1 MFKNY
6 FKTAIRNLVKSKG
19 YSAINIGG
27 LSVGMA
33 VVMLIGL
40 WIWDE
45 FSWDKNFRNHDR
57 IVQVMQN
64 QTFNG
69 VVGSQVSVPAV
80 MGGEIRDKFG
90 SDFKYVLQSS
100 WNFQHTLAIG
110 EKKFLK
116 QGSYFEPG
124 VIEMLSL
131 NILKGSPNALREPYS
146 IVLSSSLATTLF
158 GNEDPVNK
166 VVRLDNKYDVKVTA
180 VYEDIP
186 FSSTF
191 RELTYILP
199 WDLYLVANPWIQKM
213 ENPWGSNFTQTF
225 AMLADKADLKQVS
238 AKIRDVKYNRLS
250 DNEKR
255 YNARVFLH
263 PMNKWHLYD
272 DFKNGV
278 NVGGRIK
285 YVWLF
290 GMIGLFVLLLACIN
304 FMNLSTARSEKRAKE
319 VGVRKAIGS
328 ERKHLVV
335 QFFTE
340 SFVVVFIA
348 LLLSYVL
355 VAALLPFFNDIADK
369 KLSLLWNKPVFWLI
383 GVGVSLI
390 TALIAGSYPAL
401 YLSSFRPIKVLKGTF
416 RASKLAS
423 VPRQMLVV
431 LQFSVSVV
439 LVIFTIVVYKQIQ
452 HAKDRAIGYNKESL
466 VFASV
471 SDEIHNKFEALRTEL
486 KSNNVIVEM
495 TESTSPAIAVWN
507 SNGGF
512 DWEGR
517 DPSMALDF
525 PNNGVTQEFGKVIG
539 WEIVKGRDFSR
550 EYSSDTAAFILN
562 ESAVKF
568 IGWKDPIGKI
578 LKWEGKPYTVIG
590 VVKDMLVESPYEP
603 IRAMLYHVSTRSENI
618 VTLRMN
624 PNQSAS
630 ASLAKIE
637 SAFRKY
643 DPGTSFEFNFVDQQ
657 FSRKFGE
664 EERIGKLATCFA
676 VLAIFIS
683 CLGLFGLASFVAEQ
697 RKKEIGIRKV
707 LGASVTSVWGLLSK
721 QFMLLVGISLLVSV
735 PVAYFLMKQW
745 LMNYPYR
752 TGLTWWVFFLAG
764 TGAVVITLLT
774 VSFQAIRAATSNPIK
789 SLRSE

>member
-27 LSVGMA
+27 LTVGMA

-45 FSWDKNFRNHDR
+45 FSWDRNFKNYDR

-64 QTFNG
+64 QVFNG
-69 VVGSQVSVPAV
+69 EVGSQVSVPAV
-80 MGGEIRDKFG
+80 MSGEIREKYG

-110 EKKFLK
+110 EEKFLK
-116 QGSYFEPG
+116 QGSYFETG
-124 VIEMLSL
+124 VIDMLSL
-131 NILKGSPNALREPYS
+131 NIVKGNRDALKEPYS
-146 IVLSSSLATTLF
+146 IVLSSSVATTLF
-158 GNEDPVNK
+158 GQEDPINK
-166 VVRLDNKYDVKVTA
+166 VVKLDNKYDVKVTA

-186 FSSTF
+186 FSSSF
-191 RELTYILP
+191 RELSYILP
-199 WDLYLVANPWIQKM
+199 WELYLTANPWIKKM

-225 AMLADKADLKQVS
+225 AMLTDKADVKQVS
-238 AKIRDVKYNRLS
+238 AKIRDVKFNRVS
-250 DNEKR
+250 EDEKK
-255 YNARVFLH
+255 YKARVFLQ
-263 PMNKWHLYD
+263 PMSRWHLYG

-278 NVGGRIK
+278 NTGGRIQ

-304 FMNLSTARSEKRAKE
+304 FMNLSTARSEKRARE

-328 ERKHLVV
+328 ERKHLIV
-335 QFFTE
+335 QFFSE

-383 GVGVSLI
+383 GLGVSLI

-401 YLSSFRPIKVLKGTF
+401 YLSSFKPIKVLKGTF
-416 RASKLAS
+416 RASRLAS
-423 VPRQMLVV
+423 VPRQVLVV

-452 HAKDRAIGYNKESL
+452 HAKDRAVGYNKESL

-471 SDEIHNKFEALRTEL
+471 SEEIHNKFEALRTEL

-550 EYSSDTAAFILN
+550 DFASDTAAFILN

-578 LKWEGKPYTVIG
+578 LKWEGKPYTVVG
-590 VVKDMLVESPYEP
+590 VIKDMLVESPYEP
-603 IRAMLYHVSTRSENI
+603 IRAMLFHVSTRSENI
-618 VTLRMN
+618 VTLKMN
-624 PNQSAS
+624 PKLSAS
-630 ASLAKIE
+630 AALAKIE

-643 DPGTSFEFNFVDQQ
+643 DPGTSFEFNFIDKQ
-657 FSRKFGE
+657 FALKFGE

-707 LGASVTSVWGLLSK
+707 LGASVSNVWGLLSK
-721 QFMLLVGISLLVSV
+721 QFMMLVGISLLVSV

-745 LMNYPYR
+745 LLSYTYR
-752 TGLTWWVFFLAG
+752 TGLTWWVFILAG

>member
-27 LSVGMA
+27 LTVGMA

-45 FSWDKNFRNHDR
+45 FSWDRNFKNYDR

-64 QTFNG
+64 QVFNG
-69 VVGSQVSVPAV
+69 EVGSQVSVPAV
-80 MGGEIRDKFG
+80 MSGEIREKYG

-116 QGSYFEPG
+116 QGSYFETG
-124 VIEMLSL
+124 VIDMLSL
-131 NILKGSPNALREPYS
+131 NIVKGNRDALKEPYS
-146 IVLSSSLATTLF
+146 IVLSSSVATTLF
-158 GNEDPVNK
+158 GQEDPINK
-166 VVRLDNKYDVKVTA
+166 VVKLDNKYDVKVTA

-186 FSSTF
+186 FSSSF
-191 RELTYILP
+191 RELSYILP
-199 WDLYLVANPWIQKM
+199 WELYLTANPWIKKM

-225 AMLADKADLKQVS
+225 AMLTDKADVKQVS
-238 AKIRDVKYNRLS
+238 AKIRDVKFNRVS
-250 DNEKR
+250 EDEKK
-255 YNARVFLH
+255 YKARVFLQ
-263 PMNKWHLYD
+263 PMSRWHLYG

-278 NVGGRIK
+278 NTGGRIQ

-328 ERKHLVV
+328 ERKHLIV
-335 QFFTE
+335 QFFSE

-383 GVGVSLI
+383 GLGVSLI

-401 YLSSFRPIKVLKGTF
+401 YLSSFKPIKVLKGTF
-416 RASKLAS
+416 RASRLAS
-423 VPRQMLVV
+423 VPRQVLVV

-452 HAKDRAIGYNKESL
+452 HAKDRAVGYNKESL

-471 SDEIHNKFEALRTEL
+471 SEEIHNKFEALRTEL

-550 EYSSDTAAFILN
+550 DFASDTAAFILN

-578 LKWEGKPYTVIG
+578 LKWEGKPYTVVG
-590 VVKDMLVESPYEP
+590 VIKDMLVESPYEP
-603 IRAMLYHVSTRSENI
+603 IRAMLFHVSTRSENI
-618 VTLRMN
+618 VTLKMN
-624 PNQSAS
+624 PKLSAS
-630 ASLAKIE
+630 AALAKIE

-643 DPGTSFEFNFVDQQ
+643 DPGTSFEFNFIDKQ
-657 FSRKFGE
+657 FALKFGE

-707 LGASVTSVWGLLSK
+707 LGASVSNVWGLLSK
-721 QFMLLVGISLLVSV
+721 QFMMLVGISLLVSV

-745 LMNYPYR
+745 LLSYTYR
-752 TGLTWWVFFLAG
+752 TGLTWWVFILAG

>member
-45 FSWDKNFRNHDR
+45 FSWDKNFKNYDR
-57 IVQVMQN
+57 IVQVMQH

-69 VVGSQVSVPAV
+69 QVGTQVSNPAV
-80 MGGEIRDKFG
+80 MGQEIRDKFG

-100 WNFQHTLAIG
+100 WNFQHTLALG
-110 EKKFLK
+110 DKKFLK
-116 QGSYFEPG
+116 EGSYFEKG
-124 VIEMLSL
+124 VIDMLSL
-131 NILKGSPNALREPYS
+131 NILKGSRDALKEPYS
-146 IVLSSSLATTLF
+146 IALSSSIAQAIF
-158 GNEDPVNK
+158 GNDDPINK
-166 VVRLDNKYDVKVTA
+166 VIKIDNKYDVKVTA

-186 FSSTF
+186 FSSSF
-191 RELTYILP
+191 RELKFILP
-199 WDLYLVANPWIQKM
+199 WELYLVANPWIQKM

-225 AMLADKADLKQVS
+225 AMMADKADIKKVS
-238 AKIRDVKYNRLS
+238 AKLHDLKYNKVS
-250 DNEKR
+250 ADEKKYR
-255 YNARVFLH
+255 AIVFLH
-263 PMNKWHLYD
+263 PMSKWHLFA

-278 NVGGRIK
+278 NSGGRIQ

-335 QFFTE
+335 QFFSE

-355 VAALLPFFNDIADK
+355 VAASLPFFNDIADK
-369 KLSLLWNKPVFWLI
+369 KLALLWNKPIFWLI
-383 GVGVSLI
+383 GLGVSLI

-401 YLSSFRPIKVLKGTF
+401 YLSSFNPIKVLKGTF
-416 RASKLAS
+416 RASRLAAI
-423 VPRQMLVV
+423 PRQVLVV

-452 HAKDRAIGYNKESL
+452 HAKDRAVGYNKESL
-466 VFASV
+466 VFV
-471 SDEIHNKFEALRTEL
+471 SLSETIHSKYEALRNEL
-486 KSNNVIVEM
+486 KSNNAIVEM
-495 TESTSPAIAVWN
+495 SESTSPPIAVWN
-507 SNGGF
+507 TNGGF

-517 DPSMALDF
+517 DPSLALDF
-525 PNNGVTQEFGKVIG
+525 PNNGVSQEFGKVMN
-539 WEIVKGRDFSR
+539 WQIVQGRDFSR
-550 EYSSDTAAFILN
+550 EFKSDTAAFILN

-578 LKWEGKPYTVIG
+578 LKWEGKPYTVVG
-590 VVKDMLVESPYEP
+590 VIKDMLVESPYEP
-603 IRAMLYHVSTRSENI
+603 IRAMLFHVATDGGNVI
-618 VTLRMN
+618 ILKMN
-624 PNQSAS
+624 PQLSAS
-630 ASLAKIE
+630 EALAKIE
-637 SAFRKY
+637 STFRKY
-643 DPGTSFEFNFVDQQ
+643 DPGTSFEFNFVDEQ
-657 FSRKFGE
+657 FARKFGE
-664 EERIGKLATCFA
+664 EERVGKLATCFA

-707 LGASVTSVWGLLSK
+707 LGASVSNVWGLLSK

-735 PVAYFLMKQW
+735 PTAYILMKQW
-745 LMNYPYR
+745 LMSYSYR
-752 TGLTWWVFFLAG
+752 TGLTWWVFVLAAG
-764 TGAVVITLLT
+764 GAVFITLLT